1 MFERKRTKAWVVD
14 WQSHKLRRAGRSSL
28 AAETLAGQNGLDGIE
43 MFQALVEETLRGVSP
58 KAFRSQTPKDPAGL
72 VIDSKG
78 FYDAI
83 SRSCCSQAI
92 SVERRLQIGYAI
104 AKETMKNQ
112 NILAFW
118 VNNLRMSADCLT
130 KLRGDTKPLF
140 EILEGGTYHITIC
153 TQSGRKEKAQESV
166 SEPPPNE

>member
-1 MFERKRTKAWVVD
+1 M
-14 WQSHKLRRAGRSSL
+14 
-28 AAETLAGQNGLDGIE
+28 
-43 MFQALVEETLRGVSP
+43 VEETLRGVSP
-58 KAFRSQTPKDPAGL
+58 KAFRSQTPNDPAGL

-78 FYDAI
+78 FYAAI
-83 SRSCCSQAI
+83 TRSCCIQAI
-92 SVERRLQIGYAI
+92 SIELPLQIDYAI

-118 VNNLRMSADCLT
+118 ATNLRMSADCFT

-153 TQSGRKEKAQESV
+153 TQSGRKERAQEPV
-166 SEPPPNE
+166 SEPPQNEYIVLSTRSA